1 MNEKKKCFKPQ
12 LTGRQTRIELE
23 AMRRN
28 PVSSRVTSLTREPR
42 LQIQYPNYSAPM
54 PPLDLL
60 SIEWLF
66 HKPFNKCYQ
75 CDHDLS
81 MIIVLFWSLI
91 SGTAGDSF
99 SYHDGQSFTTKDRDN
114 DLRGELNCGEVCK
127 GGWWYKDCWLSNLN
141 GYYRRGTYQPEN
153 GCYDGVS
160 WFGWKGYDYSL
171 KRTEM
176 KIRPVSF

>member
-1 MNEKKKCFKPQ
+1 MKKVFQTPVYRKADQNWIWGNEKKP
-12 LTGRQTRIELE
+12 IELQSGGFD
-23 AMRRN
+23 
-28 PVSSRVTSLTREPR
+28 PGTPDYKSSILTIQ
-42 LQIQYPNYSAPM
+42 LQC
-54 PPLDLL
+54 LLL
-60 SIEWLF
+60 SCYQLNDYFIN
-66 HKPFNKCYQ
+66 PFNECYQ

-114 DLRGELNCGEVCK
+114 DLGGGLNCGEVCK
-127 GGWWYKDCWLSNLN
+127 GGWWYKDCWYSNLN
-141 GYYRRGTYQPEN
+141 GYYRRGTYQF
-153 GCYDGVS
+153 GKVCYDGVS
-160 WFGWKGYDYSL
+160 WFGWKGSDYSL